1 MTSFRL
7 QLRAIICASE
17 VPEMNLHQKLAGATS
32 VVVIGLTATVLFS
45 VLLISIWHMMA
56 PVTTSLVGA
65 LF

>member
-1 MTSFRL
+1 
-7 QLRAIICASE
+7 
-17 VPEMNLHQKLAGATS
+17 MNLHQKLAGATS